1 MGYPYYPDKAVWVV
15 YYIKSIY
22 KTTSYENS
30 CSLPTLP
37 TVVNLGSVV
46 TC

>member
-1 MGYPYYPDKAVWVV
+1 MDYPYCSDKAVWVV